1 MTRITMLRPR
11 VAALDM
17 AVAPPPPKQTESH
30 YGTPEHK
37 AWAAE
42 VIRRAGGRCQDRA
55 HQGRHGR
62 LVADHI
68 IERRDDPSRQLDP
81 SNGMAR
87 CWACHTRKTNAERA
101 NRQRGERR

>member
-17 AVAPPPPKQTESH
+17 AIAPPPPKQTESH

-42 VIRRAGGRCQDRA
+42 VIRRANGRCQDPA

-68 IERRDDPSRQLDP
+68 VERRDDPSRQLDP